1 MFRTPGYDSLKTA
14 MNLYWRRLN
23 AWLAAAGCALPLCL
37 AASGPAAGAEVD
49 GVRIWRA
56 PDRTRLVF
64 DLDGEVSYQLIR
76 LDSAGQLLID
86 LEDSVVAASFND
98 PGDADITG
106 GPVTG
111 LRREEAPGGIL
122 RFVVELAAPVEPR
135 GFTLPPIEQYGDRLV
150 LDLYDV
156 GQEPSQP
163 PAVALPEQE
172 ETEESRPEA
181 GAAAP
186 PVLRDIV
193 VAISAGH
200 GGEDPGAMVGAN
212 REKDITLA
220 VSRLLNERL
229 REEPGYRPVMIRDG
243 DYYVPLR
250 SRAEIA
256 REHRAD
262 LLVAVHA
269 DAYRSSSA
277 SGMTIY
283 ALSGERADRENAARV
298 ARKENTTDLIAG
310 VDSDLRLGEFDDDVA
325 LTLVSVHMG
334 WSLEQ
339 SQLAGSHILQSSGAI
354 THLRRDKVQQA
365 SLQVLN
371 SPDIPSIL
379 IETGYMTNPSELE
392 KLDSP
397 SFQRQLAGALAEGI
411 MSYFDE
417 RAPDGTFVAWRKS
430 NGAGPGTSRGDDVA
444 SMASAL
450 VNALHGAEP
459 GEQDVQAE
467 PAVTHVVRPGDTLS
481 EIANRYSV
489 SLSRLREA
497 NDLTSDRIAVG
508 SELNIPR

>member
-1 MFRTPGYDSLKTA
+1 MFRTLGFDALKAA
-14 MNLYWRRLN
+14 MKLYRRRLK
-23 AWLAAAGCALPLCL
+23 AWFAAAGCALPLCL
-37 AASGPAAGAEVD
+37 APGDPAAGAEVE

-86 LEDSVVAASFND
+86 LEDSVVSASFGD
-98 PGDADITG
+98 PGDADIAG

-122 RFVVELAAPVEPR
+122 RFVVELAGPVEPR
-135 GFTLPPIEQYGDRLV
+135 GFILPPIEQYGDRLV

-156 GQEPSQP
+156 VQEPSQ
-163 PAVALPEQE
+163 PAVALPEQDE
-172 ETEESRPEA
+172 AEPRSESA
-181 GAAAP
+181 DAAP
-186 PVLRDIV
+186 PALRDIV

-220 VSRLLNERL
+220 VSRFLNERL

-250 SRAEIA
+250 GRAEIA
-256 REHRAD
+256 REYRAD
-262 LLVAVHA
+262 LLVAIHA

-339 SQLAGSHILQSSGAI
+339 SQLVGSHILQSSGAV
-354 THLRRDKVQQA
+354 TRLRRDKVQQA

-379 IETGYMTNPSELE
+379 IETGYMTNPVELE
-392 KLDSP
+392 KLNSP
-397 SFQRQLAGALAEGI
+397 SFQRQLAGALATGI

-417 RAPDGTFVAWRKS
+417 RAPDRTFVAWRKS
-430 NGAGPGTSRGDDVA
+430 NGAGTDAPPGDEVA
-444 SMASAL
+444 NMASAL
-450 VNALHGAEP
+450 VNALRGAES
-459 GEQDVQAE
+459 GVQDVQAE
-467 PAVTHVVRPGDTLS
+467 PAVTYVVRRGDTLS

-497 NDLTSDRIAVG
+497 NGLTSDRIAVG
-508 SELNIPR
+508 SELKIPRK